1 QLIVFLKS
9 WHIYSGL
16 GVNRPNLINQL
27 SSIIFV
33 CQELTGKFLVEIHPR
48 KLIIH
53 FASSKLFSSKESS
66 YLIWDSE
73 IVQIRLI
80 SILCGQASICQIP
93 FFIVPLFQ
101 SAIIEQFQIILNDK
115 RNNII
120 FQAFFKHNQ

>member
-1 QLIVFLKS
+1 
-9 WHIYSGL
+9 
-16 GVNRPNLINQL
+16 
-27 SSIIFV
+27 
-33 CQELTGKFLVEIHPR
+33 
-48 KLIIH
+48 
-53 FASSKLFSSKESS
+53 KLFSSKESS

-120 FQAFFKHNQ
+120 FQAFFKHNQSTHSPIAILKRMDSLKLYMEVQNIFKCLSFLGIILHQ